1 MKFYDTSAL
10 LDLGAAAFEP
20 ASATASS
27 ATASGATE
35 PFLIADMTLHEIK
48 TSGKKSEEIRYKART
63 VTRLL
68 AEHHDDNTFM
78 VVAVPMSSLFY
89 ILDGKPISDN
99 NDATIMA
106 TARWYLDEMQRNLD
120 DAIEAGLPEAQ
131 RQIQANI
138 DSFKF
143 VTSDLSCANIASGIL
158 YLPIEFTYPDA
169 ATNANNDYTG

>member
-1 MKFYDTSAL
+1 MNFYDTSAL

-20 ASATASS
+20 AVL
-27 ATASGATE
+27 
-35 PFLIADMTLHEIK
+35 PFLIADMTLHELEEIK

-68 AEHHDDNTFM
+68 AEHHDDGSYQ
-78 VVAVPMSSLFY
+78 VVAVPMTSLFY

-106 TARWYLDEMQRNLD
+106 TARWWLDEMNHNLE
-120 DAIEAGLPEAQ
+120 DAIEAGLTDAPQ
-131 RQIQANI
+131 QIQANI

-143 VTSDLSCANIASGIL
+143 VTSDLSCYNLATHIME
-158 YLPIEFTYPDA
+158 LPTELTTIQDNTA
-169 ATNANNDYTG
+169 ATQQYKG

>member
-35 PFLIADMTLHEIK
+35 PFLIADMTLHELEEIK

-63 VTRLL
+63 VTRL
-68 AEHHDDNTFM
+68 
-78 VVAVPMSSLFY
+78 
-89 ILDGKPISDN
+89 
-99 NDATIMA
+99 
-106 TARWYLDEMQRNLD
+106 LDEMQRNLD

-169 ATNANNDYTG
+169 ATNANNNYTG

>member
-27 ATASGATE
+27 ATE
-35 PFLIADMTLHEIK
+35 PFLIADMTLHELEEIK

-63 VTRLL
+63 VT
-68 AEHHDDNTFM
+68 
-78 VVAVPMSSLFY
+78 LFY

-169 ATNANNDYTG
+169 ATNANNNYTG

>member
-1 MKFYDTSAL
+1 MNFYDTSAL
-10 LDLGAAAFEP
+10 LDLGAAVFEP
-20 ASATASS
+20 TA
-27 ATASGATE
+27 
-35 PFLIADMTLHEIK
+35 PFLIADMTLHELEDIK

-68 AEHHDDNTFM
+68 AEHHDDGSFQ

-106 TARWYLDEMQRNLD
+106 TARWYLDEMKRNLN
-120 DAIEAGLPEAQ
+120 DAIETGLAEAA
-131 RQIQANI
+131 RNIQTQI

-143 VTSDLSCANIASGIL
+143 VTSDLSCANIAGGIL
-158 YLPIEFTYPDA
+158 ELPIEFTYPDA
-169 ATNANNDYTG
+169 ATSARNDYTG

>member
-1 MKFYDTSAL
+1 MNFYDTSAL
-10 LDLGAAAFEP
+10 LDLGAAVFEP
-20 ASATASS
+20 TA
-27 ATASGATE
+27 
-35 PFLIADMTLHEIK
+35 PFLIADMTLHELEDIK
-48 TSGKKSEEIRYKART
+48 TSGKKSEEVRYKART

-68 AEHHDDNTFM
+68 AEHHDDGSFQ

-106 TARWYLDEMQRNLD
+106 TARWYLDQMKRNLN
-120 DAIEAGLPEAQ
+120 DAIETGLAEAAQ
-131 RQIQANI
+131 NIQTQI

-158 YLPIEFTYPDA
+158 ELPIEFTYPDA
-169 ATNANNDYTG
+169 TTSARNDYTG

>member
-27 ATASGATE
+27 TTA
-35 PFLIADMTLHEIK
+35 PFLIADMTLHELEEIK

-106 TARWYLDEMQRNLD
+106 TARWYLDEMKRNLD
-120 DAIEAGLPEAQ
+120 DAIEAGLQAAQ

-169 ATNANNDYTG
+169 AASANSNYTG